1 MNKSFFLFANYC
13 QIRQWC
19 LLLRWTNASFCKR
32 TFFSDVYN
40 FARLSLDSNIN
51 ASGWSIKIKRN
62 EYPSEN
68 VIWKDLAHFSKSDV
82 FLFFYFLFL
91 FVLFIIYFWF
101 VCNKICLFPWTAS
114 ALGAWRK
121 GREIWQIVWGMC
133 LPPPPW
139 KTPLAQSLRTWKMA
153 ICMCQVILCWTFFT
167 S

>member
-13 QIRQWC
+13 QSRQWC

-40 FARLSLDSNIN
+40 FARFSLDSNIN

-68 VIWKDLAHFSKSDV
+68 VIWKDLDQFSKEDA
-82 FLFFYFLFL
+82 FFKFFIFLFL

-101 VCNKICLFPWTAS
+101 VCNKISFCFLEQLQHWVPGGRDERSGRLCGECAS
-114 ALGAWRK
+114 RCPPGKLPLPK
-121 GREIWQIVWGMC
+121 VWGLGRWQFAC
-133 LPPPPW
+133 A
-139 KTPLAQSLRTWKMA
+139 K
-153 ICMCQVILCWTFFT
+153 
-167 S
+167 